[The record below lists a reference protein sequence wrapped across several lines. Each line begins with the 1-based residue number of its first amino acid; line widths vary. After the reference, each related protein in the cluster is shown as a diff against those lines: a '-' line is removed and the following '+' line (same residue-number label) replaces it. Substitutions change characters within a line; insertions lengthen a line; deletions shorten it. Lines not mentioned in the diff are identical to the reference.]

1 MDGIVMMERR
11 PSLRS
16 ALSAERLVAHNL
28 IMGVS
33 TIVAGA
39 LGFAMQALL
48 SHRLAPTDYG
58 AAFSVLS
65 VLMVILLP
73 ANALMLVMARET
85 SRDHA
90 GERSNRSA
98 SVMWAWHRYLMLA
111 GFGIAAAGIASASW
125 LGQFLHLPV
134 AVIVPAALSVP
145 FGLALPL
152 LLGQLQGHQRFSNLS
167 VLLVGQAALR
177 LMAAVAF
184 GAFFGAAGVLIGVAV
199 GNVAIYLIAIAMVHD
214 FRSARAAGPG
224 ESRRALRS
232 LGVILPSSLALAVL
246 FGTDV
251 LVVKHFF
258 NPGDA
263 GRYAA
268 VAALGRA
275 IFWGASAVGLVLFPK
290 AAVHESQRSSGS
302 HLVVA
307 SLALCLFGG
316 VAGLAILSFGS
327 GFVISAFAG
336 SAYASA
342 GSYLPW
348 YAVAMTFFGGA
359 SVLVANGQARGR
371 GDFLAV
377 LIPITLIEPIVIIS
391 FHQTLIQVVQVL
403 TVSMAALFGGL
414 VMLYLV
420 TERVRTRVA
429 LVLEGAT
436 A

>member
-1 MDGIVMMERR
+1 MADIVAIKRR

-48 SHRLAPTDYG
+48 SHRLVPTDYG
-58 AAFSVLS
+58 AAFAVLS

-90 GERSNRSA
+90 GERSNRSPA
-98 SVMWAWHRYLMLA
+98 LMWAWHRYLMLA
-111 GFGIAAAGIASASW
+111 GFGIAAAGIAGAGW
-125 LGQFLHLPV
+125 LGQFLNLPV
-134 AVIVPAALSVP
+134 PVIVPAALSVP

-152 LLGQLQGHQRFSNLS
+152 LLGQLQGRQSFSSLS

-177 LMAAVAF
+177 LVAAVAF
-184 GAFFGAAGVLIGVAV
+184 AGFYGAAGVLIGVAV
-199 GNVAIYLIAIAMVHD
+199 GNIAIYLIAIAMVNR
-214 FRSARAAGPG
+214 FRSARPAAPG

-251 LVVKHFF
+251 LLVKHFF
-258 NPGDA
+258 SAGDA

-290 AAVHESQRSSGS
+290 AAVHETRGSSGS
-302 HLVVA
+302 HLVLA
-307 SLALCLFGG
+307 SLGLCLLGG
-316 VAGLAILSFGS
+316 VAGLAILSLGS

-336 SAYASA
+336 AGYASA
-342 GSYLPW
+342 GAYLPW
-348 YAVAMTFFGGA
+348 YALAMTLLGGA

-377 LIPITLIEPIVIIS
+377 LIPLTLLEPVLIIS

-403 TVSMAALFGGL
+403 TLSMGALFGGL

-420 TERVRTRVA
+420 TERARTRAA